1 MARPWSTAGSVL
13 KPAIS
18 KFMNQNGK
26 LKVVFI
32 ELLDSLSND
41 LAEFL
46 FNRTGC
52 TLLFFFFTLKMN

>member
-1 MARPWSTAGSVL
+1 MVRPWSTAGSVL
-13 KPAIS
+13 KSAIG
-18 KFMNQNGK
+18 KFMNQNEK

-46 FNRTGC
+46 FDRTG
-52 TLLFFFFTLKMN
+52 

>member
-46 FNRTGC
+46 FDRMAGNG
-52 TLLFFFFTLKMN
+52 

>member
-18 KFMNQNGK
+18 IFTNQNGK

-46 FNRTGC
+46 FDRMAGNG
-52 TLLFFFFTLKMN
+52 